1 MISFMRVILFAETA
15 ALGSHP
21 RAVEAERPVALGMG
35 GARGIVTVTRDRV
48 REGES
53 ITMSSRYWLTFA
65 GALAALPAAAQAH
78 HSFAAFF
85 DPAKSVTVTGTVTE
99 FRFTNPHGMI
109 ALDVRKPGGGVEQW
123 RAETNAP
130 VVLVQRGWN
139 RDSIKPGMVVTI
151 DGWPSRDGRNY
162 MRMRAVK
169 DANGKPIGTAP
180 FDEKAQS

>member
-1 MISFMRVILFAETA
+1 M
-15 ALGSHP
+15 
-21 RAVEAERPVALGMG
+21 
-35 GARGIVTVTRDRV
+35 

-53 ITMSSRYWLTFA
+53 IPMPSRHLLAWA
-65 GALAALPAAAQAH
+65 AALAALPGAALAH

-85 DPAKSVTVTGTVTE
+85 DPDKSVTVTGTVTE

-109 ALDVRKPGGGVEQW
+109 AVDVRKPGGAIEKW

-139 RDSIKPGMVVTI
+139 KDSIKPGMVVTI

-169 DANGKPIGTAP
+169 DEHGKPIGTAP
-180 FDEKAQS
+180 FDQKAQS